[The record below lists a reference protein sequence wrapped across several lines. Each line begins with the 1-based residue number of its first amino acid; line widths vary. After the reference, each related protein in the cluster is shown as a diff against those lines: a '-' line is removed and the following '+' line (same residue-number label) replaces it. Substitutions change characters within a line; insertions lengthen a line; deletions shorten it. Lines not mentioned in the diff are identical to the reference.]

1 MKLHGASLPQKNKG
15 IWDPN
20 MVQNGGNE
28 CLFLHVLFL
37 GFELLQV
44 FLHMHL
50 YIYIT
55 IYTSY
60 VSLHHMFHY
69 VICFTASYVSLRHM
83 FHCVICFTAFPAGI
97 QAESEVGSMAIRL
110 AFMLKSPN
118 RAP

>member
-1 MKLHGASLPQKNKG
+1 M
-15 IWDPN
+15 
-20 MVQNGGNE
+20 
-28 CLFLHVLFL
+28 
-37 GFELLQV
+37 ELLYPKKTKASGIPTWFRTV
-44 FLHMHL
+44 AMNAFFFMFFSWVLNCCRFFFTCI

>member
-1 MKLHGASLPQKNKG
+1 
-15 IWDPN
+15 
-20 MVQNGGNE
+20 
-28 CLFLHVLFL
+28 
-37 GFELLQV
+37 
-44 FLHMHL
+44 
-50 YIYIT
+50 
-55 IYTSY
+55 
-60 VSLHHMFHY
+60 MFHY